1 MVEKDV
7 FFTQEGLEKVE
18 EEIEELKSVGRK
30 EVAERIKVALSYGDL
45 SENSEYDE
53 AKNEQ
58 AKLEERIAKLENMVR
73 KAKVIEEDELTEDVI
88 NIGSTVTTKDLDTGD
103 VDKYII
109 VGSAEVDPLEGK
121 ISNESPVGSALLGL
135 TLGDVAEVEAPQGM
149 IKLEVIEIA
158 VD

>member
-18 EEIEELKSVGRK
+18 EEIDELKSVGRK

-73 KAKVIEEDELTEDVI
+73 KAKVIEEDELTDDVV

-109 VGSAEVDPLEGK
+109 VGSAEADPLEGK

>member
-109 VGSAEVDPLEGK
+109 VGSAEADPLEGK